1 VSKTLNRGKMVFF
14 TSMGRE
20 HKVMQLRMPLYE
32 LRQAPWTSN
41 SSSMPL
47 WSPSASQTI
56 SSSMIYTRRLEKEDL
71 VVGVY
76 VLRRCL
82 FITESRPSDID
93 NFKCKVAVLLHER
106 SRLAHVLLP
115 HRGEAGEE
123 FNKS

>member
-1 VSKTLNRGKMVFF
+1 
-14 TSMGRE
+14 MGRE
-20 HKVMQLRMPLYE
+20 HKVMQLCMPLFE
-32 LRQAPWTSN
+32 LRQALWTSSIKLDATVVSLGFTN
-41 SSSMPL
+41 CF
-47 WSPSASQTI
+47 T
-56 SSSMIYTRRLEKEDL
+56 SMIYTRRLEKEDL

-82 FITESRPSDID
+82 FNTESRPSDID

-123 FNKS
+123 FNRS